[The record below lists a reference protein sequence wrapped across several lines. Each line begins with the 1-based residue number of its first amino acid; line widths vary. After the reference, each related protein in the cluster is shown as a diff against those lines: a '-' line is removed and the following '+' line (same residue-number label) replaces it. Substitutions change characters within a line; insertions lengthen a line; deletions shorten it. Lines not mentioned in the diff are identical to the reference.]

1 MEQLEVESKARLER
15 RKVFHRLCALSQRGR
30 VSAFAGSPKGLLR
43 VPALARPRVEQP
55 EAPRADV
62 DRSSGSGKMVQS
74 LPGRT
79 ADLWAVRSL
88 CCSGS
93 PEYNRPGRLSG
104 LERVS
109 VLCGGRSQAPF
120 LRPHCLCLGEIGL
133 PRRGEQASR
142 HPKALSFARGPEIP
156 RRKSEEQLLTNWLTF
171 LSAFHSRVLLL
182 AALFLSPDAFSFL
195 LTRLGGLITVVQL
208 EKSRELEGKGQR
220 CSVGEVDQI
229 HTAIPAGRARPPQ
242 LSHGATQVPQQEP
255 LILAR
260 NQRNQSIA

>member
-1 MEQLEVESKARLER
+1 MGCEIPLL
-15 RKVFHRLCALSQRGR
+15 L
-30 VSAFAGSPKGLLR
+30 LLR
-43 VPALARPRVEQP
+43 ARR
-55 EAPRADV
+55 
-62 DRSSGSGKMVQS
+62 
-74 LPGRT
+74 
-79 ADLWAVRSL
+79 
-88 CCSGS
+88 SGS
-93 PEYNRPGRLSG
+93 PEYNRQGRLSG

-120 LRPHCLCLGEIGL
+120 LRPHCLCLGETGL

-229 HTAIPAGRARPPQ
+229 HTVIPAGRARPPQ

-255 LILAR
+255 LTLAR